1 MNRPL
6 DTCIHHQLFAISN
19 VIQIVVLV
27 VFLQPFVLA
36 ISKTR
41 CLTHK
46 LVESHPQDFSS
57 AALELID
64 RVERVSEMK

>member
-6 DTCIHHQLFAISN
+6 DTCVHHQLFAIPN
-19 VIQIVVLV
+19 VIQIVALV

-36 ISKTR
+36 ISKTKR
-41 CLTHK
+41 LTHK
-46 LVESHPQDFSS
+46 LLESHPQTFSS
-57 AALELID
+57 TALELID